1 MFHLHLQ
8 LYLFFKESVMKKCL
22 LSGLVAMTMTM
33 GAVGV
38 ANAVDWTGPYAGL
51 SAGIAG
57 HQSEWKNIYGTY
69 EGGPTD
75 IAPGILVNN
84 NSAGVL
90 AGVTA
95 GYNFNS
101 ASPYVIGVEGNIAFG
116 NPDVKSRCIGD
127 QGYGA
132 SCASETNWIGDL
144 AVRFGLPVERTLYFV
159 KGGAA
164 FGNFKYKVGD
174 FVGFTAPPYGSKT
187 KTKTGWLVGA
197 GVEQAVSDKTSV
209 KFEANYMDFGKD
221 RMNFSSGTGP
231 GPYAPEYSTDFGTDI
246 TEKMWVVKVGMNMKF

>member
-116 NPDVKSRCIGD
+116 NPDVKSACMGD
-127 QGYGA
+127 QGYA
-132 SCASETNWIGDL
+132 ATCSSDTRWVGDL
-144 AVRFGLPVERTLYFV
+144 AVRFGLPVDRTLYFV
-159 KGGAA
+159 KGGVA

-174 FVGFTAPPYGSKT
+174 FVGFTAPPYGSET
-187 KTKTGWLVGA
+187 DTKTGWLVGA

-209 KFEANYMDFGKD
+209 KFEADYMDFGKD
-221 RMNFSSGTGP
+221 RMNFSSGCGISC
-231 GPYAPEYSTDFGTDI
+231 YSSDFGTDI